1 MVGFAYKNAD
11 ALAMAVRLRMA
22 RRCPADIDDL
32 LGRVVM
38 DLVYMAA
45 RLMAYK
51 PKYSSEGRLAI
62 IFDIDNRMDAVVRIM
77 NAIDQHKVKTS
88 NPKAMVNYMVFTAQN
103 SFRNA
108 IYFAENR
115 QRIGKMVNL
124 DDVTDRTFK
133 KFDRITAGTRI
144 NSDSVLSALSG
155 CVSNLYGETEHG
167 IPGKKVLAIL
177 NQ

>member
-1 MVGFAYKNAD
+1 MKGFAYENAD

-22 RRCPADIDDL
+22 NRCPADISDL

-51 PKYSSEGRLAI
+51 PKYSSEGRINI
-62 IFDIDNRMDAVVRIM
+62 IFDMDNRMDAVMRIM
-77 NAIDQHKVKTS
+77 KAIDERKIRTD

-115 QRIGKMVNL
+115 QRIGKMVNV
-124 DDVTDRTFK
+124 DDVTFK
-133 KFDRITAGTRI
+133 KFNRISAGTSI
-144 NSDSVLSALSG
+144 NGDSVLSALSG
-155 CVSNLYGETEHG
+155 CVSNLYGEMEHG
-167 IPGKKVLAIL
+167 IPGKKVLIL

>member
-1 MVGFAYKNAD
+1 MKGFAYENAD

-22 RRCPADIDDL
+22 NRCPADISDL

-51 PKYSSEGRLAI
+51 PKYSSEGRIKI
-62 IFDIDNRMDAVVRIM
+62 IFDMDNRMDAVMRIM
-77 NAIDQHKVKTS
+77 KAIDDRKIRTD

-108 IYFAENR
+108 IYSSENR
-115 QRIGKMVNL
+115 QRIGKMVNV
-124 DDVTDRTFK
+124 DEVYARTVRTFDYVK
-133 KFDRITAGTRI
+133 LYNQDNMLT
-144 NSDSVLSALSG
+144 VLSG
-155 CVSNLYGETEHG
+155 NVSNLYGEVEHANNG
-167 IPGKKVLAIL
+167 AKIL
-177 NQ
+177 KRLND

>member
-1 MVGFAYKNAD
+1 MKGFAYENAD

-22 RRCPADIDDL
+22 NRCPADISDL

-51 PKYSSEGRLAI
+51 PKYSSEGRIKI
-62 IFDIDNRMDAVVRIM
+62 IFDMDNRMDAVMRIM
-77 NAIDQHKVKTS
+77 KAIDERKIRTD
-88 NPKAMVNYMVFTAQN
+88 NPKAMVNYMVNTAQN

-115 QRIGKMVNL
+115 QRIGKMVNV
-124 DDVTDRTFK
+124 DEVYARTVRTFDYVK
-133 KFDRITAGTRI
+133 LYNQDNMLT
-144 NSDSVLSALSG
+144 VLSG
-155 CVSNLYGETEHG
+155 NVSNLYREVEHANNG
-167 IPGKKVLAIL
+167 AKIL
-177 NQ
+177 KRLND

>member
-1 MVGFAYKNAD
+1 MKGFAYENAD

-22 RRCPADIDDL
+22 NRCPADISDL

-51 PKYSSEGRLAI
+51 PKYSSEGRINI
-62 IFDIDNRMDAVVRIM
+62 IFDMDNRMDAVMRIM
-77 NAIDQHKVKTS
+77 KAIDERKIRTD

-115 QRIGKMVNL
+115 QRIGKMVNV
-124 DDVTDRTFK
+124 DDVYARTVRTFDYVK
-133 KFDRITAGTRI
+133 LYNQDNMLT
-144 NSDSVLSALSG
+144 VLSG
-155 CVSNLYGETEHG
+155 NVSNLYGEVEHANNG
-167 IPGKKVLAIL
+167 AKIL
-177 NQ
+177 KRLND

>member
-1 MVGFAYKNAD
+1 MKGFAYENAD

-22 RRCPADIDDL
+22 NRCPADISDL

-51 PKYSSEGRLAI
+51 PKYSSEGRINI
-62 IFDIDNRMDAVVRIM
+62 IFDMDNRMDAVMRIM
-77 NAIDQHKVKTS
+77 KAIDERKIRTD

-115 QRIGKMVNL
+115 QRIGKMVNV
-124 DDVTDRTFK
+124 DEVYARTVRTFDYVK
-133 KFDRITAGTRI
+133 LYNQDNMLT
-144 NSDSVLSALSG
+144 VLSG
-155 CVSNLYGETEHG
+155 NVSNLYGEVEHANNG
-167 IPGKKVLAIL
+167 AKIL
-177 NQ
+177 KRIND

>member
-1 MVGFAYKNAD
+1 MKGFAYENAD

-22 RRCPADIDDL
+22 HRCPADIDDL

-88 NPKAMVNYMVFTAQN
+88 NSKAMVNYMVFTAQN
-103 SFRNA
+103 SLRNA

-115 QRIGKMVNL
+115 QRIGGMVNVDAL
-124 DDVTDRTFK
+124 SKRKSRASLWATYEK
-133 KFDRITAGTRI
+133 
-144 NSDSVLSALSG
+144 NEVLSMLTGKGA
-155 CVSNLYGETEHG
+155 NLYGETENIANG
-167 IPGKKVLAIL
+167 RKVSTM
-177 NQ
+177 QT

>member
-1 MVGFAYKNAD
+1 MKGFAYENAD

-22 RRCPADIDDL
+22 NRCPADISDL

-51 PKYSSEGRLAI
+51 PKYSSEGRIKI
-62 IFDIDNRMDAVVRIM
+62 IFDMDNRMDAVMRIM
-77 NAIDQHKVKTS
+77 KAIDERKIRTD

-115 QRIGKMVNL
+115 QRIGKMVNV
-124 DDVTDRTFK
+124 DEVYARTVRTFDYVK
-133 KFDRITAGTRI
+133 LYNQDNMLT
-144 NSDSVLSALSG
+144 VLSG
-155 CVSNLYGETEHG
+155 NVSNLYGEVEHANNG
-167 IPGKKVLAIL
+167 AKIL
-177 NQ
+177 KRLND

>member
-1 MVGFAYKNAD
+1 MKGFAYENAD

-22 RRCPADIDDL
+22 NRCPADISDL

-51 PKYSSEGRLAI
+51 PKYSSEGRIKI
-62 IFDIDNRMDAVVRIM
+62 IFDMDNRMDAVMRIM
-77 NAIDQHKVKTS
+77 KAIDDRKIRTD

-108 IYFAENR
+108 IYFSENR
-115 QRIGKMVNL
+115 QRIGKMVNV
-124 DDVTDRTFK
+124 DEVYARTVRTFDYVK
-133 KFDRITAGTRI
+133 LYNQDNMLT
-144 NSDSVLSALSG
+144 VLSG
-155 CVSNLYGETEHG
+155 NVSNLYGEVEHANNG
-167 IPGKKVLAIL
+167 AKIL
-177 NQ
+177 KRLND

>member
-1 MVGFAYKNAD
+1 MKGFAYENAD

-22 RRCPADIDDL
+22 NRCPADISDL

-51 PKYSSEGRLAI
+51 PKYSSEGRIKI
-62 IFDIDNRMDAVVRIM
+62 IFDMDNRMDAVMRIM
-77 NAIDQHKVKTS
+77 KAIDERKIRTD

-115 QRIGKMVNL
+115 QRIGKMVNV
-124 DDVTDRTFK
+124 DDVYARTVRTFDYVK
-133 KFDRITAGTRI
+133 LYNQDNMLT
-144 NSDSVLSALSG
+144 VLSG
-155 CVSNLYGETEHG
+155 NVSNLYGEVEHANNG
-167 IPGKKVLAIL
+167 AKIL
-177 NQ
+177 KRLND

>member
-1 MVGFAYKNAD
+1 MKGFAYENAD

-22 RRCPADIDDL
+22 NRCPADISDL

-51 PKYSSEGRLAI
+51 PKYSSEGRINI
-62 IFDIDNRMDAVVRIM
+62 IFDMDNRMDAVMRIM
-77 NAIDQHKVKTS
+77 KAIDERKIRTD

-115 QRIGKMVNL
+115 QRIGKMVNV
-124 DDVTDRTFK
+124 DDVYARTVRTFVFVK
-133 KFDRITAGTRI
+133 LYNPDNMLT
-144 NSDSVLSALSG
+144 VLSG
-155 CVSNLYGETEHG
+155 NVSNLYGEVEHANNG
-167 IPGKKVLAIL
+167 AKIL
-177 NQ
+177 KRLND

>member
-1 MVGFAYKNAD
+1 MKGFAYKNAD

-22 RRCPADIDDL
+22 HRCPADIDDL

-38 DLVYMAA
+38 DIVYMAA

-115 QRIGKMVNL
+115 QRIGGMVNVDACMNKSK
-124 DDVTDRTFK
+124 DDF
-133 KFDRITAGTRI
+133 
-144 NSDSVLSALSG
+144 LSALSG
-155 CVSNLYGETEHG
+155 SVADLYGAIHHVVNG
-167 IPGKKVLAIL
+167 RKVSTM
-177 NQ
+177 QT

>member
-1 MVGFAYKNAD
+1 MKGFAYENAD

-22 RRCPADIDDL
+22 NRCPADISDL

-51 PKYSSEGRLAI
+51 PKYSSEGRINI
-62 IFDIDNRMDAVVRIM
+62 IFDMDNRMDAVMRIM
-77 NAIDQHKVKTS
+77 KAIDERKIRTD

-115 QRIGKMVNL
+115 QRIGKMVNV
-124 DDVTDRTFK
+124 DDVYARTVRTFDYVK
-133 KFDRITAGTRI
+133 LYNQDNMLT
-144 NSDSVLSALSG
+144 VLSG
-155 CVSNLYGETEHG
+155 NVSNLYGETEHG

>member
-22 RRCPADIDDL
+22 NRCPADIDDL
-32 LGRVVM
+32 LGRVIM

-51 PKYSSEGRLAI
+51 TKYSSEGRLTI

-77 NAIDQHKVKTS
+77 NAIDKHKVKTG
-88 NPKAMVNYMVFTAQN
+88 NPKAMVNYMVNIAQN

-115 QRIGKMVNL
+115 QRIGGMVNVDAL
-124 DDVTDRTFK
+124 SNKQSRASLWATYEK
-133 KFDRITAGTRI
+133 
-144 NSDSVLSALSG
+144 NEVLSMLTG
-155 CVSNLYGETEHG
+155 KGSNLYGETENIVNG
-167 IPGKKVLAIL
+167 RKVSTM
-177 NQ
+177 QT

>member
-1 MVGFAYKNAD
+1 MKGFAYENAD

-22 RRCPADIDDL
+22 NRCPADISDL

-51 PKYSSEGRLAI
+51 PKYSSEGRIKI
-62 IFDIDNRMDAVVRIM
+62 IFDMDNRMDAVMRIM
-77 NAIDQHKVKTS
+77 KAIDERKIRTD
-88 NPKAMVNYMVFTAQN
+88 NPKAMVNYMVNTAQN

-115 QRIGKMVNL
+115 QRIGKMVNV
-124 DDVTDRTFK
+124 DEVYARTVRTFDYVK
-133 KFDRITAGTRI
+133 LYNQDNMLT
-144 NSDSVLSALSG
+144 VLSG
-155 CVSNLYGETEHG
+155 NVSNLYGEVEHANNG
-167 IPGKKVLAIL
+167 AKIL
-177 NQ
+177 KRLND

>member
-1 MVGFAYKNAD
+1 MKGFAYENAD

-22 RRCPADIDDL
+22 NRCPADISDL

-51 PKYSSEGRLAI
+51 PKYSSEGRIKI
-62 IFDIDNRMDAVVRIM
+62 IFDMDNRMDAVMRIM
-77 NAIDQHKVKTS
+77 KAIDERKIRTD

-108 IYFAENR
+108 IYFSENR
-115 QRIGKMVNL
+115 QRIGKMVNV
-124 DDVTDRTFK
+124 DEVYSRTVRTFDYVK
-133 KFDRITAGTRI
+133 LYNQDNMLT
-144 NSDSVLSALSG
+144 VLSG
-155 CVSNLYGETEHG
+155 NVSNLYGEVEHANNG
-167 IPGKKVLAIL
+167 AKIL
-177 NQ
+177 KRLND

>member
-1 MVGFAYKNAD
+1 MEGFAYKNAD

-22 RRCPADIDDL
+22 NRCPADIDDL

-51 PKYSSEGRLAI
+51 PKYSSEGRLDI

-88 NPKAMVNYMVFTAQN
+88 NPKAMVNYMVNTAQN

-115 QRIGKMVNL
+115 QRIGGMVNVDAL
-124 DDVTDRTFK
+124 SK
-133 KFDRITAGTRI
+133 KHSRASLWETYEK
-144 NSDSVLSALSG
+144 NEVLSMLTG
-155 CVSNLYGETEHG
+155 KGSNLYGETENIVNG
-167 IPGKKVLAIL
+167 RKVSTM
-177 NQ
+177 QT

>member
-22 RRCPADIDDL
+22 HRCPADIDDL

-115 QRIGKMVNL
+115 QRIGGMVNVDAL
-124 DDVTDRTFK
+124 SKRKSRASLWATYEK
-133 KFDRITAGTRI
+133 
-144 NSDSVLSALSG
+144 NEVLSMLTGKGA
-155 CVSNLYGETEHG
+155 NLYGETENIANG
-167 IPGKKVLAIL
+167 RKVSTV
-177 NQ
+177 QT

>member
-22 RRCPADIDDL
+22 HRCPADIDDL

-115 QRIGKMVNL
+115 QRIGGTVNVDAL
-124 DDVTDRTFK
+124 GK
-133 KFDRITAGTRI
+133 KRSRASLWSTCEK
-144 NSDSVLSALSG
+144 NEVLSMLTGKGA
-155 CVSNLYGETEHG
+155 NLYGETENIANG
-167 IPGKKVLAIL
+167 RKVSTM
-177 NQ
+177 QT

>member
-1 MVGFAYKNAD
+1 MKGFAYENAD

-22 RRCPADIDDL
+22 NRCPADISDL

-51 PKYSSEGRLAI
+51 PKYSSEGRIKI
-62 IFDIDNRMDAVVRIM
+62 IFDMDNRMDAVMRIM
-77 NAIDQHKVKTS
+77 KAIDERKIRTD

-108 IYFAENR
+108 IYFSENR
-115 QRIGKMVNL
+115 QRIGKMVNV
-124 DDVTDRTFK
+124 DEVYARTVRTFDYVK
-133 KFDRITAGTRI
+133 LYNQDNMLT
-144 NSDSVLSALSG
+144 VLSG
-155 CVSNLYGETEHG
+155 NVSNLYGEVEHANNG
-167 IPGKKVLAIL
+167 AKIL
-177 NQ
+177 KRLND

>member
-22 RRCPADIDDL
+22 HRCPADIDDL

-51 PKYSSEGRLAI
+51 PKYSSEGRLDI

-88 NPKAMVNYMVFTAQN
+88 DPKAMVNYMVFTAQN

-115 QRIGKMVNL
+115 QRIGGMVNV
-124 DDVTDRTFK
+124 DYVSKKMSRADRLSTYEK
-133 KFDRITAGTRI
+133 
-144 NSDSVLSALSG
+144 NEVLSMLTG
-155 CVSNLYGETEHG
+155 KGSNLYGETENIVNG
-167 IPGKKVLAIL
+167 RKVSTM
-177 NQ
+177 QT

>member
-1 MVGFAYKNAD
+1 MKGFAYENAD

-22 RRCPADIDDL
+22 NRCPADISDL

-51 PKYSSEGRLAI
+51 PKYSSDGRIKI
-62 IFDIDNRMDAVVRIM
+62 IFDMDNRMDAVMRIM
-77 NAIDQHKVKTS
+77 KAIDERKIRTD

-108 IYFAENR
+108 IYFSENR
-115 QRIGKMVNL
+115 QRIGKMVNV
-124 DDVTDRTFK
+124 DEVYARTVRTFDYVK
-133 KFDRITAGTRI
+133 LYNQDNMLT
-144 NSDSVLSALSG
+144 VLSG
-155 CVSNLYGETEHG
+155 NVSNLYGEVEHANNG
-167 IPGKKVLAIL
+167 AKIL
-177 NQ
+177 KRLND

>member
-88 NPKAMVNYMVFTAQN
+88 DPKAMVNYMVFTAQN

-115 QRIGKMVNL
+115 QRIGGMVNV
-124 DDVTDRTFK
+124 DYVSKKMSRADRLSTYEK
-133 KFDRITAGTRI
+133 
-144 NSDSVLSALSG
+144 NEVLSMLTG
-155 CVSNLYGETEHG
+155 KGSNLYGETENIANG
-167 IPGKKVLAIL
+167 RKVSTM
-177 NQ
+177 QT

>member
-1 MVGFAYKNAD
+1 MKGFAYENAD

-22 RRCPADIDDL
+22 NRCPADISDL

-51 PKYSSEGRLAI
+51 PKYSSEGRIKI
-62 IFDIDNRMDAVVRIM
+62 IFDMDNRMDAVMRIM
-77 NAIDQHKVKTS
+77 KAIDERKIRTD

-115 QRIGKMVNL
+115 QRIGKMVNV
-124 DDVTDRTFK
+124 DEVYSRTVRTFDYVK
-133 KFDRITAGTRI
+133 LYNQDNMLT
-144 NSDSVLSALSG
+144 VLSG
-155 CVSNLYGETEHG
+155 NVSNLYGEVEHANNG
-167 IPGKKVLAIL
+167 AKIL
-177 NQ
+177 KRLND

>member
-1 MVGFAYKNAD
+1 MKGFAYEHAD

-22 RRCPADIDDL
+22 NRCPADISDL

-51 PKYSSEGRLAI
+51 PKYSSEGRIKI
-62 IFDIDNRMDAVVRIM
+62 IFDMDNRMDAVMRIM
-77 NAIDQHKVKTS
+77 KAIDERKIRTD

-115 QRIGKMVNL
+115 QRIGKMVNV
-124 DDVTDRTFK
+124 DEVTDRTFK